1 MSAVR
6 VHPERA
12 RDLVERYATAGQDI
26 RECVAEL
33 SPLVSQALALLD
45 QPGQHPLYGPLP
57 ALTTAANDLAADGRD
72 VDWRLDMILA
82 GDARPMGMSGIL
94 RLDNS
99 GPVVDD
105 PNVDLVDALIAAGLT
120 PVQAQNARRAIV
132 DGASFGDAVE
142 QERQRAWA
150 DNMAAFRRLEAEAW
164 TERSPVD
171 QARYSL
177 DQIRVILDT
186 ARQDRDGGEGIGY
199 GGDRDGVWS
208 TNDLRAVIDNDH
220 GFYTETQIEHARTVL
235 AMAESSPEAREV
247 LGITESGG
255 GWSFADIGHLT
266 LDVVGMVPVVGNA
279 ADAANAAWYA
289 AEGDY
294 LNAALSSLGMIP
306 AIGQAVIAAK
316 PVIIA
321 ASAGIVFKSLDE
333 ALAWAKR
340 WLDDAGILARGSD
353 EAVDGS
359 VRGADSAANRAS
371 HEEYV
376 SELRELEAV
385 GSRGPDGAVAAADD
399 ARSSGATNGAAAQF
413 DVDGNSFV
421 DVSGSNTPLHP
432 DVANALDGVPASQ
445 RSPWH
450 GGCAEP
456 RCVSQAIEAGVDPS
470 GGIMNAV
477 QIGDNGIVPHGNL
490 RPPCTSC
497 IALRNTIGYSQ

>member
-1 MSAVR
+1 MSVVR

-12 RDLVERYATAGQDI
+12 RDLVERYASAGQDI
-26 RECVAEL
+26 RQCMTEL

-94 RLDNS
+94 RLDNA
-99 GPVVDD
+99 GPVVDN

-120 PVQAQNARRAIV
+120 PVQAQNARWAIV

-142 QERQRAWA
+142 QERQRVWA
-150 DNMAAFRRLEAEAW
+150 DNMAAFRRMEAEAW

-186 ARQDRDGGEGIGY
+186 ARQDRDDGDGIGY

-220 GFYTETQIEHARTVL
+220 GFYTQTQIEHARTVL

-289 AEGDY
+289 SEGDY

-333 ALAWAKR
+333 ALAWARR

-353 EAVDGS
+353 EAVDG
-359 VRGADSAANRAS
+359 VMATARGVNGTPIPRTATDAEDLRIALDHLDTVDGLDVAHQQAMVDAIQRNVDNGVELTAAQRNFLD
-371 HEEYV
+371 HE
-376 SELRELEAV
+376 LLEA
-385 GSRGPDGAVAAADD
+385 
-399 ARSSGATNGAAAQF
+399 QY
-413 DVDGNSFV
+413 
-421 DVSGSNTPLHP
+421 
-432 DVANALDGVPASQ
+432 VANGMDQWDAHELVLEDIPVGANFDPEVLIEYSEWFSQ
-445 RSPWH
+445 PYFDYW
-450 GGCAEP
+450 GMTKP
-456 RCVSQAIEAGVDPS
+456 
-470 GGIMNAV
+470 
-477 QIGDNGIVPHGNL
+477 
-490 RPPCTSC
+490 
-497 IALRNTIGYSQ
+497 